1 MLIIRKEQM
10 DIFKSAAFKRF
21 EDDMIEHIKEF
32 FPNHFRI
39 AGEPTIR
46 KVVQYGIERSNTYGF
61 VTERNMCLYITVM
74 TILGS
79 NFDKDFFFPWA
90 PEILKE
96 ENKLNPSDRADKLA
110 DTALDFMKKIAG
122 QNNADMNR
130 AFLKLRKEHPKIIT
144 RRPSDDFTVYT
155 KDFLRNL
162 FQKKY
167 MTLGEAIIDRLIRHG
182 IKTTADYNI
191 TNQNGQLLLIVLM
204 FFMGTACDREPF
216 LPWLSKVLN
225 DPTPQDQNEKVKRF
239 YQESVNYL
247 EKWLTKPPL
256 EGLDNV

>member
-1 MLIIRKEQM
+1 MLKIREEQM
-10 DIFKSAAFKRF
+10 DTFRSAAFKRF

-46 KVVQYGIERSNTYGF
+46 KVVQYGIERSNTYGL

-74 TILGS
+74 FMLGS

-90 PEILKE
+90 PEILKDKNE
-96 ENKLNPSDRADKLA
+96 LNPSVRADKLA

-130 AFLKLRKEHPKIIT
+130 AFLELRKEHPKIIT
-144 RRPSDDFTVYT
+144 RTPADDFTLYT
-155 KDFLRNL
+155 KNFLQKL
-162 FQKKY
+162 FHKKY
-167 MTLGEAIIDRLIRHG
+167 ITLGDTIIDQLIQHG
-182 IKTTADYNI
+182 IQTAVDYNI
-191 TNQNGQLLLIVLM
+191 TAQNGQLLLIVLM

-225 DPTPQDQNEKVKRF
+225 DPTPQDQSKKVKRLS
-239 YQESVNYL
+239 QESLNYL
-247 EKWLTKPPL
+247 EKWLTKS
-256 EGLDNV
+256 